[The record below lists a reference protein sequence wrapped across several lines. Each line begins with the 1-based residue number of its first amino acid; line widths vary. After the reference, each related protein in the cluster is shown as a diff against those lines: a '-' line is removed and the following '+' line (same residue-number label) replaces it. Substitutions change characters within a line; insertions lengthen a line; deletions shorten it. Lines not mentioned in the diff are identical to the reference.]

1 MITRSGKMYSNP
13 TVVTTTTTTT
23 NSVITPKWS
32 HKELLTPLRLP
43 STQGG
48 LHDLPKKD
56 ESWLPKF
63 SGDDGFYG
71 NSHWADF
78 CDAFQFHQSRQEHP
92 DVFLRIF
99 VSSLTESARKWI
111 NRLLKGSIKN
121 PEDLEQAFQRDWC
134 EKENMDSLYSQYM
147 NICKASSE
155 GIRDFNDRF
164 NLLLKKDKLSFSK
177 EFVLQH
183 YLNLLEGMLQ
193 FTLKDQSPSML
204 EEAQDLASRI
214 EQKLQ
219 FEDYINQVNPSHSN
233 DPKESS
239 NEDVLEAEPKP
250 LEVLEVRLMPPKRKW
265 SVAFSNT
272 NNVMNALIQHKP
284 SEDLGMATQKK
295 PDFEDA
301 LFVLDTPMLED
312 QDMSEANKS
321 EETNSSISMSCILQ
335 RVKRIREM
343 LEIPFLKKQDSDD
356 QLPLKGIPTLLH
368 AGHSDTDEQAPFL
381 KDQDCPTFPLVGED
395 TDWDEFLDDAY
406 DISEDSDKYGYPIKK
421 RSNFIEGHKD
431 VFKDIRVPS
440 AIVVDENPWCF
451 QCSESHWEDECPYSN
466 GGHQQLTNIDYFAE
480 GPQINITIEEHQEA
494 IKEAARLARFAVINK
509 LDQES
514 KDKLKKK
521 EFQVYRRKKLD
532 QPSTD
537 QTKEPPV
544 DVILPKKVNAEG
556 VDLNFDFEGA
566 LSKMLVTIPL
576 REVIKVP
583 SVKERFENFFQGTN
597 GLLKDGTI
605 GCFQNIPVT
614 TTYEQKTNDS
624 IKHDKAHDEIG
635 PTPLKCSPEDNPVA
649 EEENLSQ
656 IEWPTKEEYQRLI
669 GDLKVQKS
677 EPVKILRKE
686 DSDQRQKSTKENYLQ
701 LIDRY
706 KEREAGTIRES
717 DVSIFPSQQDIFV
730 AESHPPP
737 STQYTKV
744 VQGSTNFKIKE
755 YKEGDM
761 VWMWDANRG
770 KPTNTKDD
778 NRFWLGPFKVG
789 KRLVNDSYYL
799 STPEGRRHT
808 LPVSRH
814 LLKPHQGGGT

>member
-1 MITRSGKMYSNP
+1 LNMITRSGKMYSNP

-23 NSVITPKWS
+23 NPVSTPKWS
-32 HKELLTPLRLP
+32 HKELFSPLSLP
-43 STQGG
+43 NTQGG
-48 LHDLPKKD
+48 LHDLPKKA
-56 ESWLPKF
+56 ESWIPKF
-63 SGDDGFYG
+63 SGDDGSYG
-71 NSHWADF
+71 NSHWTDF
-78 CDAFQFHQSRQEHP
+78 CDAFQFHQSGQEHP
-92 DVFLRIF
+92 DVFLRLF
-99 VSSLTESARKWI
+99 VSSLTGSARRWI
-111 NRLLKGSIKN
+111 NRLPKGSIKN
-121 PEDLEQAFQRDWC
+121 PEDLEQAFQKDWC
-134 EKENMDSLYSQYM
+134 EKENMDSLYSQYI

-164 NLLLKKDKLSFSK
+164 NLLLKKVKPSFSK
-177 EFVLQH
+177 EAVLQH
-183 YLNLLEGMLQ
+183 YVNSLEGMLQ
-193 FTLKDQSPSML
+193 FTLKDRSPSTL

-214 EQKLQ
+214 EQKLE
-219 FEDYINQVNPSHSN
+219 FEDYINQVNLLHNN

-250 LEVLEVRLMPPKRKW
+250 LEILEVRLMPPKRKW
-265 SVAFSNT
+265 STAFSKT
-272 NNVMNALIQHKP
+272 NDVLNASKP
-284 SEDLGMATQKK
+284 SEDLGMVTQKIHN
-295 PDFEDA
+295 FEDA
-301 LFVLDTPMLED
+301 LFILDTPMLED
-312 QDMSEANKS
+312 QDLSEADKS
-321 EETNSSISMSCILQ
+321 EETDPSISMSCILQ
-335 RVKRIREM
+335 RVKRIREI

-368 AGHSDTDEQAPFL
+368 AGHSDTDEQAPFS

-395 TDWDEFLDDAY
+395 TDWGDFPDDAS
-406 DISEDSDKYGYPIKK
+406 DISEDSDEDGYPIQK

-451 QCSESHWEDECPYSN
+451 QCSESHWEDECPYSS
-466 GGHQQLTNIDYFAE
+466 GAHQQVSNIDYFEE

-494 IKEAARLARFAVINK
+494 IKEAARSARLAVINK

-544 DVILPKKVNAEG
+544 DVILPKKSNAEG

-583 SVKERFENFFQGTN
+583 SIKERFENFFQGTD

-614 TTYEQKTNDS
+614 TTYEQKSNDS
-624 IKHDKAHDEIG
+624 IKDDKARDKIG
-635 PTPLKCSPEDNPVA
+635 PTPHKCSPEDKPVA
-649 EEENLSQ
+649 KEENSSQ

-677 EPVKILRKE
+677 EPVKILKKE
-686 DSDQRQKSTKENYLQ
+686 DSDQRQKSTKEKYLQ

-706 KEREAGTIRES
+706 KEREAGTIREN
-717 DVSIFPSQQDIFV
+717 DVRICPSQQDIFV

-737 STQYTKV
+737 STQYTRV
-744 VQGSTNFKIKE
+744 VQGTTNFKIEE

-770 KPTNTKDD
+770 KPTNIKED

-789 KRLVNDSYYL
+789 KKSVNDSYYL
-799 STPEGRRHT
+799 STLEGRRRT